1 MKNHQESYYIHSAMM
16 LEWIGQAP
24 IMIHRA
30 FIDLTG
36 NVLTALWLSYAVE
49 KAKEVMEQDTSSV
62 IISMSAS
69 ECEKQTG
76 ITRAQQQTCR
86 KALIALGLLTE
97 EGEQGKTLNYRIHI
111 RQLMQMLEKQ
121 VQPMADAIRYS
132 EQVQSDLPTAS
143 LVRENKL

>member
-1 MKNHQESYYIHSAMM
+1 MQNNQESYYIHSALM
-16 LEWIGQAP
+16 LEWIGQTP

-49 KAKEVMEQDTSSV
+49 KAKECIDQDGGNSV
-62 IISMSAS
+62 LISMPAS

-86 KALIALGLLTE
+86 KSLIALGLLTE
-97 EGEQGKTLNYRIHI
+97 EGQSGKPLNYRIHT
-111 RQLMQMLEKQ
+111 QKLMRMLENQ
-121 VQPMADAIRYS
+121 VQPVAEAIRHS
-132 EQVQSDLPTAS
+132 ELIQSSGS
-143 LVRENKL
+143 LTTQGDER